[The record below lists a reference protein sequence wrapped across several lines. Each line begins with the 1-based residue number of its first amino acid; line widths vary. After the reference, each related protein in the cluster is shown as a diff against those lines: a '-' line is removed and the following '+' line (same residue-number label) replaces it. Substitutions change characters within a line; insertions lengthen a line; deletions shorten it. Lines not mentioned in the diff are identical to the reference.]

1 MLGFGLGTLQFDCW
15 CAVGFW
21 NLDNGFWTLGFLSKK
36 NGLFIWDVCVGH
48 LLFCLDIHRF
58 FHMLPFGVAFCVNTT
73 FLKDPGV
80 FGVHW
85 WFGNCLHLFLLQIS
99 MSDVA
104 AFWHVF
110 CPPFFKNEPCAS
122 RKVMVGCLTF
132 ALWRPLLFETQK
144 LGHFRLDDE
153 NKDEEDEGKSF

>member
-1 MLGFGLGTLQFDCW
+1 
-15 CAVGFW
+15 
-21 NLDNGFWTLGFLSKK
+21 
-36 NGLFIWDVCVGH
+36 
-48 LLFCLDIHRF
+48 
-58 FHMLPFGVAFCVNTT
+58 
-73 FLKDPGV
+73 
-80 FGVHW
+80 
-85 WFGNCLHLFLLQIS
+85 

-104 AFWHVF
+104 AFWHFF